1 MSITEQLEV
10 LEPRLVAVDTYTLC
24 HVDDYIQNIS
34 NDCESLAYALNL
46 IETSDPASKGVII
59 AVRAALVS
67 INESAIG
74 LSESIMTQ
82 LILMPELEVNP
93 YEQQ

>member
-1 MSITEQLEV
+1 MSQSNDV
-10 LEPRLVAVDTYTLC
+10 LEPRLVAVDSHELSL
-24 HVDDYIQNIS
+24 VDDYIQS
-34 NDCESLAYALNL
+34 YAEDCESLAYALNM
-46 IETSDPASKGVII
+46 IEVSDPASKGVII